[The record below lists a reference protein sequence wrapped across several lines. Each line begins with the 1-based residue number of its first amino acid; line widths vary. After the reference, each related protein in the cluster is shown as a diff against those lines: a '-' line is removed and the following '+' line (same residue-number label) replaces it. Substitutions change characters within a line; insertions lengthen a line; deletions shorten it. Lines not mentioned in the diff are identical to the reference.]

1 MTATYFPSRMKNAH
15 LRGPSPGLTLRF
27 IQDLTL
33 LAGLQRPPGTYELAV
48 TDLFTQK
55 TVTRTWMVQ

>member
-1 MTATYFPSRMKNAH
+1 MKNAH